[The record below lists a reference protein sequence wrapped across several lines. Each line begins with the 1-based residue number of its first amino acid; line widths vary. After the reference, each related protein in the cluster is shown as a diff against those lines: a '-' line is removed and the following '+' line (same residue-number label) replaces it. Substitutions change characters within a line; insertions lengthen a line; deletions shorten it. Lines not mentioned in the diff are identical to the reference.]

1 MTILAIIADAIKRV
15 FGKPAGVTV
24 VRGKGDDEGPLASHW
39 KTDSTCLPSGYMAA
53 GVKLM
58 REMGTESTR

>member
-1 MTILAIIADAIKRV
+1 MTTIAIIAAAIKRV
-15 FGKPAGVTV
+15 FSKPAGVIV
-24 VRGKGDDEGPLASHW
+24 VRGKGDDAGPLAPHW